1 MSREVDAPLRSDVR
15 FLGRLLGE
23 VLVEQEG
30 EALFSVE
37 EVIRKLS
44 IRRRRGPRAG
54 RAEAQKEL
62 VRQLE
67 ALPIEQSEPVLR
79 AFAMYFRLVNIAE
92 QHHRIRRA
100 RAHASSPGE
109 PPQRGSLA
117 AAMITAKNAG
127 VSAEAMR
134 EALARLEVTLTLT
147 AHPTEAGRRTVL
159 EKLYRIA
166 RRLEER
172 DRCQLLPREE
182 EESRAAIREEITL
195 LWQTDEVR
203 REKPTVG
210 DEVKNVL
217 WYVEE
222 ILWDLLPE
230 LPQELGR
237 AFERAYGESLD
248 ALPMPL
254 RIHAWPG
261 GDMDGN
267 PHVTPEVVEDAIRA
281 YRARGLRRLLGAARE
296 LGGSLSQSARH
307 VRVPEALVASLA
319 DDAVAM
325 PGVAAQESAQTE
337 GEPWRR
343 KLRFVEARL
352 AATLEGVEQER
363 QVARQRL
370 PRLGSVPPPAR
381 GHTSAIG
388 SHAEL
393 GVAYQTS
400 EELHHDLLLV
410 ADTLREANASNAGE
424 RRARALAERV
434 RVLGLSIAELEL
446 RAPAEDA
453 VAAAAW
459 LAGGG
464 EETPGAARLLAAL
477 RKLAEAQA
485 AYGERASRTLILSM
499 TQRAEDILA
508 ALTLARAAGLYDV
521 DKQAVTIDIVPLF
534 ETHDALVSAPAIL
547 RTLLAHPEYRRHLTA
562 RGAQEVMVGYS
573 DSGKEV
579 GLLAAA
585 FALRKAQEELTK
597 VSREAGIALRVFH
610 GRGESVA
617 RGGGP
622 SQQAILALPA
632 DSVAGRYKATEQG
645 EALDHKY
652 ARPEL
657 ALRTLELIV
666 GGALLHT
673 LGAEERPS
681 AEDERR
687 YAEAFE
693 EFAEEGR
700 RVYRALVWEHPR
712 FVDFF
717 TTATPVDEIARLPI
731 GSRPSK
737 RKTGGL
743 EALRA
748 IPWVFGWTQTRAIL
762 PGWYGVGSALDAFA
776 RREGGA
782 ELLEEMTRRWPFF
795 RTVLDNVQ
803 MVLAKSDMEIA
814 ARYAALAS
822 PATRKAIWPHIQD
835 EHARTAKWITRLF
848 GVKRLLDGN
857 PTLQRSIDLRNPYV
871 DPMSFLQVAL
881 LRRKRAGDA
890 HCDRAILLSI
900 NGIAAGMR
908 NTG

>member
-44 IRRRRGPRAG
+44 IRRRRGPRTG

-62 VRQLE
+62 VQLLE
-67 ALPIEQSEPVLR
+67 ALPIEQAEPVLR

-100 RAHASSPGE
+100 RAHASNPGE

-117 AAMITAKNAG
+117 AAMITAKKAG

-147 AHPTEAGRRTVL
+147 AHPTEAARRTVL

-172 DRCQLLPREE
+172 DRCRLLPREE
-182 EESRAAIREEITL
+182 EEARAAIREEITV

-230 LPQELGR
+230 LPLELVR
-237 AFERAYGESLD
+237 AFERAYGEPL
-248 ALPMPL
+248 AAQPMPL

-267 PHVTPEVVEDAIRA
+267 PNVTPEVVEDAIRA
-281 YRARGLRRLLGAARE
+281 YRARGLRRLLGAVRE

-307 VRVPEALVASLA
+307 VRVPEALIASLA

-352 AATLEGVEQER
+352 AAALEAVETER
-363 QVARQRL
+363 QVARQRA
-370 PRLGSVPPPAR
+370 PRVGSVPPPSRALA
-381 GHTSAIG
+381 SAIG

-393 GVAYQTS
+393 GVAYRTS
-400 EELHHDLLLV
+400 DELHRDLLLV
-410 ADTLREANASNAGE
+410 ADTLHKANASNAGE
-424 RRARALAERV
+424 MRTRALAERV

-453 VAAAAW
+453 TAAAAW

-477 RKLAEAQA
+477 RKLSEAQRQ
-485 AYGERASRTLILSM
+485 YGERSARTLILSM
-499 TQRAEDILA
+499 TQRAEDLLA

-521 DKQAVTIDIVPLF
+521 DKQAVTVDIVPLF
-534 ETHDALVSAPAIL
+534 ETHDALVSAPTIL
-547 RTLLAHPEYRRHLTA
+547 RTLLAHPEYRRHLMA
-562 RGAQEVMVGYS
+562 RGVQEVMVGYS

-585 FALRKAQEELTK
+585 FALRKAQSELTK

-622 SQQAILALPA
+622 AQQAILALPA
-632 DSVAGRYKATEQG
+632 GSVAGRYKATEQG

-657 ALRTLELIV
+657 ALRTLELMV

-681 AEDERR
+681 EEDERR
-687 YAEAFE
+687 YAQAFE
-693 EFAEEGR
+693 ELAEEGR
-700 RVYRALVWEHPR
+700 RVYRALVWENPR

-737 RKTGGL
+737 RKAGGL

-748 IPWVFGWTQTRAIL
+748 IPWVFGWTQNRAIL

-782 ELLEEMTRRWPFF
+782 ELLVEMTNRWPFF

-822 PATRKAIWPHIQD
+822 PATRKAVWPPIKD
-835 EHARTAKWITRLF
+835 EHARTVAWIKRLF

-890 HCDRAILLSI
+890 CCDRAILLSI